1 MIFSTDLAELFCRD
15 CIAQQPALKFA
26 FWGGLSLAGTL
37 FCLWRA
43 RTAFIHARLIADLPT
58 SRVRSASQGLVELA
72 GFARAAG
79 EPLSAPLS
87 GRPCLWWRY
96 RIERYR
102 SGRRGNSWVTVEKG
116 ASGAPLKLDDGSGRC
131 LILPDGGEVRS
142 HRVKRWTGYQRR
154 PPAGDQDS
162 GRSLLGGML
171 GQRYRYTEEVIA
183 DGDPLYALGHFET
196 DDGGRLTDASSL
208 QGDILRTWKQHR
220 YPTLVAAYDRDGD
233 GALDTTEWEA
243 VRAAARREARAEQR
257 RRGRQ
262 PAEHRLRKPE
272 DLPLLISTLP
282 ESRLGR
288 SLRWRALGFALAF
301 LALGSLTSWLFG
313 SRFGT

>member
-1 MIFSTDLAELFCRD
+1 MILSTDLAELFCRD

-43 RTAFIHARLIADLPT
+43 RSAFARARLIADLPT

-79 EPLSAPLS
+79 EAQSAPLS

-96 RIERYR
+96 RIERHR

-116 ASGAPLKLDDGSGRC
+116 ASAAPLKLDDGSGHC

-142 HRVKRWTGYQRR
+142 HRVKRWTGRQRR
-154 PPAGDQDS
+154 PPSS
-162 GRSLLGGML
+162 GEAADRSLFGALL
-171 GQRYRYTEEVIA
+171 GQRYRYTEELIA
-183 DGDPLYALGHFET
+183 DGDPLYVLGHFET
-196 DDGGRLTDASSL
+196 DDGGRLADVNRL
-208 QGDILRTWKQHR
+208 QGDILRAWKGH
-220 YPTLVAAYDRDGD
+220 YPTLVADHDRDGD
-233 GALDTTEWEA
+233 GALDATEWEA
-243 VRAAARREARAEQR
+243 VRAAARREAHAEQR

-262 PAEHRLRKPE
+262 PVEHRLRKPE

-282 ESRLGR
+282 ENRLAR
-288 SLRWRALGFALAF
+288 TLRWQALGFAIAF
-301 LALGSLTSWLFG
+301 LVLGAWTGWLFG
-313 SRFGT
+313 SRLGS

>member
-1 MIFSTDLAELFCRD
+1 MILSTDLAELFCRD

-37 FCLWRA
+37 FSLWRT

-58 SRVRSASQGLVELA
+58 SRVRSASQGLAELA
-72 GFARAAG
+72 GLARAAD

-116 ASGAPLKLDDGSGRC
+116 ASEAPLALDDGSGHC
-131 LILPDGGEVRS
+131 LILPEGGEVHS
-142 HRVKRWTGYQRR
+142 HRVKRWTGQQRR
-154 PPAGDQDS
+154 PSTADATTGS
-162 GRSLLGGML
+162 SLLGTLL
-171 GQRYRYTEEVIA
+171 GQRYRYTEELIA
-183 DGDPLYALGHFET
+183 DGDPLYVLGHFET
-196 DDGGRLTDASSL
+196 DDGGRLADVRSL
-208 QGDILRTWKQHR
+208 QGDILRAWKQQ
-220 YPTLVAAYDRDGD
+220 YPALVADHDQDGD
-233 GALDTTEWEA
+233 GALDAAEWEA

-262 PAEHRLRKPE
+262 PAEHRLRKPD

-288 SLRWRALGFALAF
+288 SLRWRALGFAVAF
-301 LALGSLTSWLFG
+301 LVLGSLTGWLFG

>member
-1 MIFSTDLAELFCRD
+1 MILSTDLAELFCRD

-26 FWGGLSLAGTL
+26 FWGGLALAGTL

-72 GFARAAG
+72 GLARAAD

-102 SGRRGNSWVTVEKG
+102 SGRRGNSWVTVEQG
-116 ASGAPLKLDDGSGRC
+116 ASAAPLKLDDGSGHC

-142 HRVKRWTGYQRR
+142 HRIKRWAGHQRR
-154 PPAGDQDS
+154 PPTGDDAAGH
-162 GRSLLGGML
+162 GLLGTVL
-171 GQRYRYTEEVIA
+171 GQRYRYTEELIA
-183 DGDPLYALGHFET
+183 DGDPLYVLGHFET
-196 DDGGRLTDASSL
+196 ADGGRLADVRSL
-208 QGDILRTWKQHR
+208 QGDILRAWKQQQ
-220 YPTLVAAYDRDGD
+220 YPALVADHDRDGD
-233 GALDTTEWEA
+233 GALDAAEWEA
-243 VRAAARREARAEQR
+243 VRAAARREAHAEQR
-257 RRGRQ
+257 RRSRQ
-262 PAEHRLRKPE
+262 PAQHQLRKPE

-282 ESRLGR
+282 ENRLAR
-288 SLRWRALGFALAF
+288 SLRWRALGFAIAF
-301 LALGSLTSWLFG
+301 LVLGSLTSWLFG